1 MTLKELR
8 YVVAVAAEL
17 HFGRAAEK
25 CFVSQPALS
34 LAVQKL
40 EDELEV
46 KIFERR
52 RNDVMVTPAGAPI
65 VEQARRALAEIDAIK
80 EVAHGSKDQLNGVFR
95 LGVINSVGPY
105 LLPELVPAL
114 HRRAPRMPLEI
125 EESLTANLETMLRR
139 GALDAIIVALPFA
152 SSGVETRPL
161 FDEPFHLLVPND
173 HPLAKRKRVGSDDL
187 TGEKLLLLRA
197 GHCFRDQV
205 LDACPGVVRDG
216 DESRP
221 SQGSSLETIRNMVA
235 SGLGISVFPESA
247 VTARHTSRLCKV
259 IPFDRPAPS
268 RQIGL
273 AWRSGF
279 ARITAIDAVAEAV
292 QSFKAAHKERTKQR
306 SKEHSPKEHPKERP
320 KARLNGARR
329 PRRRS

>member
-8 YVVAVAAEL
+8 YVVAVAGEL

-40 EDELEV
+40 EEELDV

-52 RNDVMVTPAGAPI
+52 RNDVMVTPVGALI
-65 VEQARRALAEIDAIK
+65 VQQARRALAEIDAIK
-80 EVAHGSKDQLNGVFR
+80 EFAHGGRDPLSGVFK
-95 LGVINSVGPY
+95 LGVIHSVGPY

-114 HRRAPRMPLEI
+114 RRIAPRMPLEI
-125 EESLTANLETMLRR
+125 EEGLTANLETMLKR
-139 GALDAIIVALPFA
+139 GALDAIVIALPFESA
-152 SSGVETRPL
+152 GIETREL
-161 FDEPFHLLVPND
+161 FEEAFHLLVPND
-173 HPLAKRKRVGSDDL
+173 HPLAKRKAVGSDDL
-187 TGEKLLLLRA
+187 VGEKLLMLRA

-235 SGLGISVFPESA
+235 SGLGISVFPASA
-247 VTARHTSRLCKV
+247 VTSRYTNRLCRA
-259 IPFDRPAPS
+259 IPFERPSPS

-273 AWRSGF
+273 AWRTGF
-279 ARITAIDAVAEAV
+279 GRTTAIDAVTEAV
-292 QSFKAAHKERTKQR
+292 ASVKGDGVKKTRR
-306 SKEHSPKEHPKERP
+306 SV
-320 KARLNGARR
+320 GARA

>member
-40 EDELEV
+40 EEELDV

-52 RNDVMVTPAGAPI
+52 RSDVMVTPIGARI
-65 VEQARRALAEIDAIK
+65 VQQARRALEEIDAIK
-80 EVAHGSKDQLNGVFR
+80 EFAHGGKDQLSGVFR

-105 LLPELVPAL
+105 LLPDLVPAL
-114 HRRAPRMPLEI
+114 HRSAPRMPLEI
-125 EESLTANLETMLRR
+125 EEGLTANLEAMLKR
-139 GALDAIIVALPFA
+139 GALDAIVIALPFESA
-152 SSGVETRPL
+152 GVETRAL

-173 HPLAKRKRVGSDDL
+173 HPLAKRKAIGADEL
-187 TGEKLLLLRA
+187 NGEKLLLLRA

-235 SGLGISVFPESA
+235 SGLGISVFPASA
-247 VTARHTSRLCKV
+247 VTPRYTNRLCRA
-259 IPFDRPAPS
+259 IPFERPAPA
-268 RQIGL
+268 RQIAL
-273 AWRSGF
+273 AWRNGF
-279 ARITAIDAVAEAV
+279 GRMAAIDALAEAV
-292 QSFKAAHKERTKQR
+292 TGLKKQTRTVGSR
-306 SKEHSPKEHPKERP
+306 
-320 KARLNGARR
+320 GT
-329 PRRRS
+329 RRRS

>member
-8 YVVAVAAEL
+8 YVVAVAGEL

-40 EDELEV
+40 EEELDV

-52 RNDVMVTPAGAPI
+52 RNDVMVTPIGTRI
-65 VEQARRALAEIDAIK
+65 VQQARRALEEIDAIK
-80 EVAHGSKDQLNGVFR
+80 EFSHGGKDQLSGVFR

-105 LLPELVPAL
+105 LLPDLVPAL
-114 HRRAPRMPLEI
+114 RRSAPRMPLEI
-125 EESLTANLETMLRR
+125 EEGLTANLESMLKR
-139 GALDAIIVALPFA
+139 GALDAIVIALPFE
-152 SSGVETRPL
+152 STGVETRNL

-173 HPLAKRKRVGSDDL
+173 HPLAKRKAIGADEL
-187 TGEKLLLLRA
+187 NGEKLLLLRA

-221 SQGSSLETIRNMVA
+221 SQGASLETIRNMVA
-235 SGLGISVFPESA
+235 SGLGISVFPASA
-247 VTARHTSRLCKV
+247 VTPRYTNRLCRA
-259 IPFDRPAPS
+259 IPFERPAPA

-273 AWRSGF
+273 AWRTGF
-279 ARITAIDAVAEAV
+279 GRMAAIDALAQAV
-292 QSFKAAHKERTKQR
+292 IGLKK
-306 SKEHSPKEHPKERP
+306 
-320 KARLNGARR
+320 KARAVGAR
-329 PRRRS
+329 PARRRS

>member
-8 YVVAVAAEL
+8 YVVAVAGEL

-40 EDELEV
+40 EEELGV
-46 KIFERR
+46 KLFERR
-52 RNDVMVTPAGAPI
+52 RNDVMVTPTGALI
-65 VEQARRALAEIDAIK
+65 VQQARRALEEIDAI
-80 EVAHGSKDQLNGVFR
+80 EEFARGGRDPLDGTFR

-105 LLPELVPAL
+105 LLPELVAVL

-125 EESLTANLETMLRR
+125 EEGLTANLEVMLKR
-139 GALDAIIVALPFA
+139 GALDAIVIALPFE
-152 SSGVETRPL
+152 STGVETRVL
-161 FDEPFHLLVPND
+161 FEEPFHLLVPND
-173 HPLAKRKRVGSDDL
+173 HPFAKRKAVGSDDL
-187 TGEKLLLLRA
+187 VGEKLLLLRA

-235 SGLGISVFPESA
+235 SGLGISVFPASA
-247 VTARHTSRLCKV
+247 VTSRYTNRLCRV
-259 IPFDRPAPS
+259 IPFERPSPS

-273 AWRSGF
+273 AWRTGF
-279 ARITAIDAVAEAV
+279 GRAAAIDAVADAV
-292 QSFKAAHKERTKQR
+292 ASVK
-306 SKEHSPKEHPKERP
+306 RP
-320 KARLNGARR
+320 TAKKGSTPVGAGARR
-329 PRRRS
+329 RRS

>member
-8 YVVAVAAEL
+8 YVVAVAGEL

-40 EDELEV
+40 EEELDV

-52 RNDVMVTPAGAPI
+52 RNDVMVTPIGTRI
-65 VEQARRALAEIDAIK
+65 VQQARRALEEIDAIK
-80 EVAHGSKDQLNGVFR
+80 EFAHGGKDHLSGVFR

-105 LLPELVPAL
+105 LLPDLVPAL
-114 HRRAPRMPLEI
+114 RRGAPRMPLEI
-125 EESLTANLETMLRR
+125 EEGLTANLETMLKR
-139 GALDAIIVALPFA
+139 GALDAIVIALPFE
-152 SSGVETRPL
+152 STGVETRAL
-161 FDEPFHLLVPND
+161 FDEPFHLLVPNE
-173 HPLAKRKRVGSDDL
+173 HPLAKRKAIGVEEL
-187 TGEKLLLLRA
+187 NGEKLLLLRA

-235 SGLGISVFPESA
+235 SGLGISVFPASA
-247 VTARHTSRLCKV
+247 VTPRYTNRLCRA
-259 IPFDRPAPS
+259 IPFERPAPA
-268 RQIGL
+268 RHIGL
-273 AWRSGF
+273 AWRAGF
-279 ARITAIDAVAEAV
+279 GRIAAIDALAEAV
-292 QSFKAAHKERTKQR
+292 LGLKKKVR
-306 SKEHSPKEHPKERP
+306 SV
-320 KARLNGARR
+320 GARTA
-329 PRRRS
+329 RRRS